1 MSEILGADN
10 AACASALMDRQDD
23 WWGVEPHLIRRGAA
37 ALSFGLDP
45 LQNSQYLLRDLLR
58 AVMRR
63 LTRTSATPTGSSV
76 SDAVSLNAYAVDLTA
91 RPAVGRLKRRVVRRP
106 PQ

>member
-23 WWGVEPHLIRRGAA
+23 WWVWSRTSFAA
-37 ALSFGLDP
+37 VLPRWSFGLDP
-45 LQNSQYLLRDLLR
+45 LKNSLYLLRDLLR